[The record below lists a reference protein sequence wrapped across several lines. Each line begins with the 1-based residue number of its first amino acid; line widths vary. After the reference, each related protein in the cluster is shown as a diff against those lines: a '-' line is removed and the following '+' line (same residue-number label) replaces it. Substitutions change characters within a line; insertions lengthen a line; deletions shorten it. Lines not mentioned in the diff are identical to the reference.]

1 VWVCCFFAFLSAG
14 RAFFDLDLA
23 KEFGTWRK
31 RK

>member
-14 RAFFDLDLA
+14 RAFDLDLA